1 MAVHFGAGNI
11 GRGFL
16 GQLYWESGYGVT
28 FVDVAEP
35 VVAGLHARHAYPLH
49 IVSGHEVRE
58 LLVEHVDAIPAGDT
72 AAVAEALA
80 RADIAS
86 TAVGVNVLPRIAPT
100 LAQGVVRRFSQAGA
114 APLDII
120 VCENLIGA
128 GPFLREKVRN
138 HLDPGWRT
146 ALETR
151 VGFVEASIGRMVPVM
166 TEAQRARDPLLVCV
180 EPYCEL
186 PVDANGFK
194 GEIPAI
200 AHMKPMANFEAYVER
215 KLFVHNLS
223 HAATAYLGHL
233 RGHEYIWQAVEDPAV
248 REKVRGA
255 LGESCEALHRKHGLA
270 LDGLRAHGEDLLQ
283 RYANKALG
291 DQVARVAQ
299 DPLRKLGPN
308 DRLAGAA
315 RACLEQG
322 ITPRHIAFAAAA
334 AMRYDARS
342 DPAATA
348 LQDLRRERGI
358 GGVLEEVCRM
368 TPDDPLAICI
378 READAV
384 LISEGWTNQR

>member
-16 GQLYWESGYGVT
+16 GQLYWESGYATT

-35 VVAGLHARHAYPLH
+35 VVAGLRERHGYPLH
-49 IVSGHEVRE
+49 IVSAEGVRE
-58 LLVEHVDAIPAGDT
+58 LSVDQVDAIPAGDT

-86 TAVGVNVLPRIAPT
+86 TAVGVNVLPRIAPA
-100 LAQGVVRRFSQAGA
+100 LARGVVRRFSQPGA

-128 GPFLREKVRN
+128 GPFLRETVRK
-138 HLDPGWRT
+138 HLEPGWRT

-166 TEAQRARDPLLVCV
+166 TEEQRARDPLLVCV

-200 AHMKPMANFEAYVER
+200 AHMKPMRNFAAYVER

-255 LGESCEALHRKHGLA
+255 LGESCEALHRRHGLA
-270 LDGLRAHGEDLLQ
+270 LDSLIEHGEDLLR

-291 DQVARVAQ
+291 DQVSRVAR
-299 DPLRKLGPN
+299 DPMRKLGPN
-308 DRLAGAA
+308 DRIAGAA

-322 ITPRHIAFAAAA
+322 VHPRHIAFAAAA
-334 AMRYDARS
+334 AMRYDDPS
-342 DPAATA
+342 DPAAA
-348 LQDLRRERGI
+348 ELQRVRRERGI
-358 GGVLEEVCRM
+358 GGVLETVCQA
-368 TPDDPLAICI
+368 PQDDPLATCI
-378 READAV
+378 READAL
-384 LISEGWTNQR
+384 LINEGWTNQR